1 MLALPFW
8 SSFFPNIAPMR
19 RWYAILS
26 AALLWA
32 QEADLE
38 ALWQER
44 DNPEKARAAIAILE
58 KDLSQNPHQTE
69 KVVRL
74 SRLYYLV
81 GESLPAKGPGSEEK
95 LSYYDKAFQ
104 TCRSELAYQLGL
116 SGSKVE
122 DEAIVKAATKDHLP
136 LLYWAAAGIARWGK
150 HAPFAKK
157 VAARSKIRLYWDRVM
172 ELDPTYFHGG
182 AYRFFGGYYALVP
195 PITGEQDVNKSREMF
210 EKAVATAPYYLE
222 TKVLYAEAYAAHPKV
237 RDRELFRKLLQ
248 EVLSADPGTD
258 PDYAAENRLA
268 QKKAQNLLSQENELF
283 E

>member
-1 MLALPFW
+1 MYRYLIVGL
-8 SSFFPNIAPMR
+8 
-19 RWYAILS
+19 
-26 AALLWA
+26 ALLWA

-38 ALWQER
+38 KLWQER
-44 DNPEKARAAIAILE
+44 DNPEKAKTAIDILE
-58 KDLSQNPHQTE
+58 KELAQNPHQPG
-69 KVVRL
+69 KVVQL

-81 GESLPAKGPGSEEK
+81 GESLPAKGPGSEQK
-95 LSYYDKAFQ
+95 LAYYDKAFQ
-104 TCRSELAYQLGL
+104 ICRNELAHQLNL
-116 SGSKVE
+116 SGKEVD
-122 DEAIVKAATKDHLP
+122 DEAIVKAAMQDQIA

-172 ELDPTYFHGG
+172 QLDPTYFHGG

-210 EKAVATAPYYLE
+210 EKAVVAAPYYLE

-248 EVLSADPGTD
+248 EVLSVDPSQNSD
-258 PDYAAENRLA
+258 CAAENRLA
-268 QKKAQNLLSQENELF
+268 QKKAKDLLAQESEIF
-283 E
+283 ED